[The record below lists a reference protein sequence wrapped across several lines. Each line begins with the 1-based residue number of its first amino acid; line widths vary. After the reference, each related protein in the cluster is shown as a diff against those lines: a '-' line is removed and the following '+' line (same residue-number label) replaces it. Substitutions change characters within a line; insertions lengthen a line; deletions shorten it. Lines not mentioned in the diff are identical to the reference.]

1 MSTTPPSPSGQ
12 IRRITMFK
20 IPEGENQQKLV
31 EAYEVLAKEQ
41 QKVRCNIF
49 PACTQASVVNDPRSK
64 GYTVV
69 AETQFSSL
77 DDMNYYDTECA
88 AHTNLKKGARGLGVT
103 EPPLVVY
110 Y

>member
-1 MSTTPPSPSGQ
+1 MSTTPPMSSGQ

-31 EAYEVLAKEQ
+31 DAYGVLAKEQ
-41 QKVRCNIF
+41 QKGGQPYILS
-49 PACTQASVVNDPRSK
+49 TQAAVVSDPRSK

-69 AETQFSSL
+69 AEMQFASL
-77 DDMNYYDTECA
+77 DDMNYYDNECK
-88 AHTNLKKGARGLGVT
+88 AHTNLKKGAMGLGVT

>member
-1 MSTTPPSPSGQ
+1 MSTTPPMSSGQ

-20 IPEGENQQKLV
+20 IPEAENQKKMV
-31 EAYEVLAKEQ
+31 DAYGVMAKEQ
-41 QKVRCNIF
+41 EKGGQPYILS
-49 PACTQASVVNDPRSK
+49 TQASVVNDPRSK

-69 AETQFSSL
+69 AETQFSNL
-77 DDMNYYDTECA
+77 DDMKYYDTECA
-88 AHTNLKKGARGLGVT
+88 AHTSLKMGARSLGVT